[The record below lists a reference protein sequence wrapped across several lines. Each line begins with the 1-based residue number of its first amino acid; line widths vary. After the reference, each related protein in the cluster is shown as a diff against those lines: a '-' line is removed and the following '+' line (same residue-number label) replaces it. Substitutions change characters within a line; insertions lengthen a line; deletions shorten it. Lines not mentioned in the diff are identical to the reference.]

1 MIIPYCLFSVFQ
13 DILPSHRVIVDRQ
26 CFCCGFLGVVKH
38 GFYPRFLEDGTFST
52 SSGAVER
59 VQRWLCKECRKT
71 MSTPRSLVVAYKHFD
86 AMVIGRSLYLY
97 FYMDLSLEKVQVE
110 LNGPSF
116 STIRNWVRQF
126 RGRAVAGLKEFSER
140 FSMDVSKA
148 YGDCAIEVFSML
160 VRYSESLEEGLGDC
174 GENVIVCVQQLLLG
188 RFPRLS
194 LFRSD

>member
-1 MIIPYCLFSVFQ
+1 
-13 DILPSHRVIVDRQ
+13 
-26 CFCCGFLGVVKH
+26 
-38 GFYPRFLEDGTFST
+38 
-52 SSGAVER
+52 
-59 VQRWLCKECRKT
+59 